1 MSTQFQPQW
10 VTGRR
15 LRQRTTT
22 HSIKGDDRDNLTVMV
37 LPTVKPLFRRPP
49 RKHLNHQE
57 SQKSDIVVEDTPRN
71 KPKPWEITPGFTH
84 TQGIPESA
92 FPKQGKITYDN
103 TTTTCSNGGTH
114 TQKWSK
120 EYQTWHTTYTVEN
133 TRGSNCR
140 GNTKPTR
147 RDRPI
152 RPRLDAT
159 GSSLLK
165 RLSPSYPPFSPREQP
180 SRYFSVQLQHKQNT
194 SRSSSNTTR
203 TKYQSTR

>member
-1 MSTQFQPQW
+1 MTEITSQW
-10 VTGRR
+10 WHYT
-15 LRQRTTT
+15 
-22 HSIKGDDRDNLTVMV
+22 
-37 LPTVKPLFRRPP
+37 TVKHIFRTPP
-49 RKHLNHQE
+49 RKHLNQE
-57 SQKSDIVVEDTPRN
+57 SQKSDILVEHTPSN
-71 KPKPWEITPGFTH
+71 QPKPGEITPGFTDTH
-84 TQGIPESA
+84 SRIPQRA
-92 FPKQGKITYDN
+92 FPKQGKIVYDN
-103 TTTTCSNGGTH
+103 RTTTCSNGGTQ

-120 EYQTWHTTYTVEN
+120 GYQTWHTTYTVEN